1 MRLLLSIFT
10 EEESAHW
17 LISHVASYV
26 NAQWNAK
33 ETMNTFK
40 FIRSTIYTYR
50 LSFRFEGDA
59 AVIVSAIFCVFRSGC
74 LIGNSY
80 CVQSAYVSTSNCSHC
95 LEGLIA
101 GLFNIY

>member
-1 MRLLLSIFT
+1 MCL
-10 EEESAHW
+10 W
-17 LISHVASYV
+17 LISYAASYE
-26 NAQWNAK
+26 K
-33 ETMNTFK
+33 TMNPFK
-40 FIRSTIYTYR
+40 FIRNTMYPSR
-50 LSFRFEGDA
+50 LPFVFEGDT

-80 CVQSAYVSTSNCSHC
+80 CVPSVYVSTNKCSHC